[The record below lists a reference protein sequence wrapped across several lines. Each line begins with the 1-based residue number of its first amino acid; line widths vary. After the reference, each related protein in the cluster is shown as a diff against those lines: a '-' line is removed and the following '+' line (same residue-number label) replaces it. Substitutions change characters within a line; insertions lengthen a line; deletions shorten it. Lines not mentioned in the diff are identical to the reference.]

1 MDPVPDS
8 FRSLTARSRRV
19 LRQLLTAGANRLEIL
34 RVEVQE
40 EQEILVRTI
49 FLACGAAAFGM
60 LAGITLTGLLVF
72 LFYERAP
79 VSVMLILSLLYIL
92 AALLLLRRIA
102 GLLRSRQRFSA
113 TSGQLRKDRAGLES
127 LFQ

>member
-40 EQEILVRTI
+40 EQEVLVRTI
-49 FLACGAAAFGM
+49 FLACGAAAFG
-60 LAGITLTGLLVF
+60 LLVF

-79 VSVMLILSLLYIL
+79 VTVMLVLSLLYIL

>member
-1 MDPVPDS
+1 MDPAPDS

-40 EQEILVRTI
+40 EQEVLVRTI

-79 VSVMLILSLLYIL
+79 VTVMLVLCLLYIL

-113 TSGQLRKDRAGLES
+113 TSSQLRKDRAGLES